1 MTIAL
6 TLGTLVRA
14 RRIELGYSQD
24 DLATR
29 AGLTRS
35 FIWRFESGRTQ
46 PTIESFSRIASA
58 LNIRASKLLLQAET
72 IQDEQYRAAK

>member
-1 MTIAL
+1 MTLSL
-6 TLGTLVRA
+6 TLGALVRA

-24 DLATR
+24 DLALR

-46 PTIESFSRIASA
+46 PTIETFSKIASA
-58 LNIRASKLLLQAET
+58 LNLRASKLLLQAET
-72 IQDEQYRAAK
+72 IQESQYKST

>member
-1 MTIAL
+1 MTLSL
-6 TLGTLVRA
+6 TLGALVRA

-24 DLATR
+24 DLALR

-46 PTIESFSRIASA
+46 PTIETFSKIASA
-58 LNIRASKLLLQAET
+58 LNLRASKLLLQAET
-72 IQDEQYRAAK
+72 IQENQYKST